1 MSSITNKV
9 WNPLCSHVSDVVQKN
24 IHEIAE
30 ENPQNTLK
38 TQQCVSL
45 AKLKTKTI
53 TMIALAT
60 HKYQTTTFIGMAMT
74 H

>member
-1 MSSITNKV
+1 MSSITNKG
-9 WNPLCSHVSDVVQKN
+9 WNPLYSHVSDVVQKN
-24 IHEIAE
+24 VHEIAE
-30 ENPQNTLK
+30 KNPQK
-38 TQQCVSL
+38 HSEDKKCVSL

-53 TMIALAT
+53 TISALVT